1 MRDSKGAE
9 ISVIVPMFNE
19 EENVGSTLECLSGA
33 LDSIPRRW
41 EIIVVDDG
49 STDGTKGLVQDFS
62 RLNRWVKLVSY
73 PVNQGRGKALRAGF
87 KQAEGHIICTTDAD
101 LSYDEHHILQMIEVL
116 ERCPDVDLVTG
127 SPYARGGKTEGV
139 PILRLLLSNWGNKI
153 LGFAMKGGLSAV
165 TGVLRAYR
173 KECIDS
179 LELESD
185 GKEIHLEILS
195 KALSMGYK
203 VKEIPAAL
211 RARAKGRSKFRFKAT
226 AVSHLIFS
234 FFEKPMILFGA
245 VGLIMLFLGFL
256 GGGYVIYLWQKGTLN
271 PNRPLMTLIVL
282 LIVAGIQV
290 LLFGFLG
297 TQLVH
302 LRKEIYKVQRE
313 NKNLEKMISGI
324 RSEAHQRKPVIGRS
338 PVPERSAAT
347 PTPAGNRHSQ
357 TEAPSDDLAQSVKG
371 RRSSLCFD
379 IEEFA

>member
-1 MRDSKGAE
+1 MRRKKD
-9 ISVIVPMFNE
+9 IDVSVIVPMFNE
-19 EENVGSTLECLSGA
+19 QENVKSTLDRLTQA

-49 STDGTKGLVQDFS
+49 STDQTLRLARDYS
-62 RLNRWVKLVSY
+62 RLNGWVKPVSY
-73 PVNQGRGKALRAGF
+73 PVNQGRGKALRVGF
-87 KQAEGHIICTTDAD
+87 AQARGKIICTTDAD
-101 LSYDEHHILQMIEVL
+101 LSYDEKYILQMIEL
-116 ERCPDVDLVTG
+116 LDKNPDADLVVG
-127 SPYARGGKTEGV
+127 SPYAQGGEAVGV
-139 PILRLLLSNWGNKI
+139 PLHRLLLSKWGNKI
-153 LGFAMKGGLSAV
+153 LGFAMKGGISTV

-173 KECIDS
+173 RECISS

-203 VKEIPAAL
+203 VKELPAAL
-211 RARAKGRSKFRFKAT
+211 KARAKGKSKFKFKAT

-234 FFEKPMILFGA
+234 FFERPIILFGA
-245 VGLIMLFLGFL
+245 IGLFMLFLGFV
-256 GGGYVIYLWQKGTLN
+256 GGTYVIYLWQKGTLN

-313 NKNLEKMISGI
+313 NKNLEKKLDASRLRGTGRI
-324 RSEAHQRKPVIGRS
+324 REVVHGPSSKRRVAVADASVRGMEPV
-338 PVPERSAAT
+338 
-347 PTPAGNRHSQ
+347 
-357 TEAPSDDLAQSVKG
+357 D
-371 RRSSLCFD
+371 RRTT
-379 IEEFA
+379 